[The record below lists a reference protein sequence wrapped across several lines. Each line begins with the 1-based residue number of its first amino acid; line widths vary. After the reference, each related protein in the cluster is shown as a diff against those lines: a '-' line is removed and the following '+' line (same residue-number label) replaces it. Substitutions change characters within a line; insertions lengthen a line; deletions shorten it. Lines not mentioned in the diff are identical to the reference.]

1 MPRYYFDVYDG
12 QSHLTDEEGLELD
25 GIESVRVEAIR
36 TLPEIAKDLLPN
48 CDERSIVVAAR
59 DESGQTVLMAAL
71 SLNVRRMA

>member
-12 QSHLTDEEGLELD
+12 QSHLPDEEGLELD
-25 GIESVRVEAIR
+25 GIESVRSEAIR
-36 TLPEIAKDLLPN
+36 ALPDIARDVAPEG
-48 CDERSIVVAAR
+48 DERSIVVAAR